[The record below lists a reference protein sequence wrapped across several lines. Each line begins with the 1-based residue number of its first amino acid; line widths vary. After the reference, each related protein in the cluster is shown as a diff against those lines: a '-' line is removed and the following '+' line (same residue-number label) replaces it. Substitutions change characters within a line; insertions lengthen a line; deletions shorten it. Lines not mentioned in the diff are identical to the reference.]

1 MYAFCGDYCECVC
14 MWEGGGM
21 LVCLNVV
28 LVGFVFSMCL
38 VQTFKEVSHMKVPD
52 SDSVHFDAHSSR
64 SMLSL
69 RTVSVY

>member
-1 MYAFCGDYCECVC
+1 

-38 VQTFKEVSHMKVPD
+38 VQTFKEVSDMKVPD
-52 SDSVHFDAHSSR
+52 SDSVHLDAHSSR